1 MYLARTYS
9 AHNSFVDHMEVSMG
23 NNENTACNYLY
34 SNGIYDQ
41 CIVKWKIGYENTTP
55 RIEDG
60 SDIFGDVPSHE
71 QL

>member
-1 MYLARTYS
+1 
-9 AHNSFVDHMEVSMG
+9 MEVSMG